1 MFMAFA
7 MAEPS
12 GLKII
17 TNPLKSS
24 LKDDVLH
31 FGHMFSLV
39 MNLHIGQAF
48 SLI

>member
-1 MFMAFA
+1 MAFA

-17 TNPLKSS
+17 ANPLKSS

-31 FGHMFSLV
+31 FGHTFSLV
-39 MNLHIGQAF
+39 MNRHVGQAF

>member
-1 MFMAFA
+1 MAFA
-7 MAEPS
+7 MAEPLGS
-12 GLKII
+12 KII

-31 FGHMFSLV
+31 FGQMLSLV
-39 MNLHIGQAF
+39 MNLHVGQAF